1 MKEECYNYA
10 PMSIGNSQ
18 VDIAMCAEQP
28 MLQRKLPPRVF
39 ISVDLAS
46 QISTRKEYVWANLIF
61 KALFFS
67 ALWSAVCF
75 SDRKSDIVTAY
86 LHSLPKSPASKSTF
100 LVCLFMKSVRSFSFY
115 LLLCSLLARQ
125 KI

>member
-1 MKEECYNYA
+1 MLPVKEECYNYA
-10 PMSIGNSQ
+10 PKSIGNSQ

-86 LHSLPKSPASKSTF
+86 LHPLPRIT
-100 LVCLFMKSVRSFSFY
+100 
-115 LLLCSLLARQ
+115 
-125 KI
+125 